1 MTQTKQRPVIVTGG
15 SRGIGAE
22 IVRLLAARKIPV
34 CFNYTSRITEAQLLA
49 RELEEQGQ
57 VFCMVQADVSE
68 PSSVVSLFEECDAKF
83 GALGGLVNNAGFVG
97 KAGRRIDTLDIDTL
111 RKTFDINVIGPILCA
126 QQALKRLSTK
136 HGGGGGRIINV
147 SSIASRTGSPNDWV
161 DYAASKAAL
170 NTFTLGLAREVAKEG
185 VQVTGVAPGGVAT
198 NLHAIAGAPERIDR
212 LAQVTPIGRAAEAKE
227 IAEVVLWALLDAP
240 DYVTGTTIDVAGGL

>member
-57 VFCMVQADVSE
+57 AFCMVQADVSE
-68 PSSVVSLFEECDAKF
+68 PSSVLSLFEECDAKF

-147 SSIASRTGSPNDWV
+147 SSIESRTGSPNDWV

-170 NTFTLGLAREVAKEG
+170 RETRRSAVSTAGPAMRMRVTVIAARGMSYPREVRTVKRSHARRFSAMG
-185 VQVTGVAPGGVAT
+185 APGEK
-198 NLHAIAGAPERIDR
+198 AIASERPALKGQNHR
-212 LAQVTPIGRAAEAKE
+212 LRRRP
-227 IAEVVLWALLDAP
+227 
-240 DYVTGTTIDVAGGL
+240 